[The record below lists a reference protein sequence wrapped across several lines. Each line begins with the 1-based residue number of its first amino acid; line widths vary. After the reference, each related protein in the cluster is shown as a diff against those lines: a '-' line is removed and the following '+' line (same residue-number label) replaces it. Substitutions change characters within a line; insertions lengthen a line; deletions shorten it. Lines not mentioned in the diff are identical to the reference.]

1 MAKGGARPG
10 AGRPKGVPNKR
21 TVAMVEAAAAAGE
34 LPLDYMLRV
43 MRDESVDTERRDA
56 MARTAAPY
64 LHSRLSATTLS
75 SDDGAPTKLIVELVR
90 LD

>member
-10 AGRPKGVPNKR
+10 AGRPKGARNKR
-21 TVAMVEAAAAAGE
+21 TVALLEAAARAGE

-43 MRDESVDTERRDA
+43 MRDEKADTDRRDA

-64 LHSRLSATTLS
+64 LHSRLSATKLS
-75 SDDGAPTKLIVELVR
+75 SEDDGPTKMIVELVR